1 MHRIDS
7 HAHFDDVYD
16 TEIVKTLLDEKI
28 DVVSWAYVRE
38 PPEKL
43 SGFSE
48 YFAKQNQACEL
59 GRDKGI
65 SVWQLAGIHPRSI
78 PKEFVSAKNVS
89 EKDIVALLEKAILS
103 KYVVGIGE
111 VGLETATP
119 VEEAIFKIQLSFAS
133 KRGLLVGIH
142 TPRENKTE
150 MTNRTLSILSQ
161 CNLDA
166 DKILIDHIRSAEI
179 LHKVLDSGFYAG
191 ITVSKSKSSI
201 VEAVCLI
208 KEALGRDNSYARRIM
223 LNSDLVKSS
232 ILEYPMF
239 IEIKNHLSIEATPI
253 LGQTAKSFYG
263 LKG

>member
-16 TEIVKTLLDEKI
+16 TKIVRTLLEEKI

-43 SGFSE
+43 SEFEE
-48 YFAKQNQACEL
+48 YFAKQNRACEL
-59 GRDKGI
+59 GREKGV

-78 PKEFVSAKNVS
+78 PKESLSAKNVS
-89 EKDIVALLEKAILS
+89 EKDIVVLLEKAIRS

-119 VEEAIFKIQLSFAS
+119 VEEAVFKIQLNFAG
-133 KRGLLVGIH
+133 KHRLPVGIH

-150 MTNRTLSILSQ
+150 ITNRTLSILSQ
-161 CNLDA
+161 CKLDA

-179 LHKVLDSGFYAG
+179 LHKVLDLGFYAG

-201 VEAVCLI
+201 EEAVCLI
-208 KEALGRDNSYARRIM
+208 KEALLWDKTYADRIM
-223 LNSDLVKSS
+223 LNSDLVRSS
-232 ILEYPMF
+232 ISEYDMF
-239 IEIKNHLSIEATPI
+239 IDVKKHISSDATPV
-253 LGQTAKSFYG
+253 LGQTARLFYG
-263 LKG
+263 LNI